1 MLKHKHTQSQE
12 YKYNINRTIHI
23 RKIKHQLISSQ
34 LKLYNTPKKDINI
47 IHNQQEKYHTPVIG
61 KSCILKEI
69 NSNRS
74 LNQSIVKNRNIL
86 TNLSQQI
93 DNNIIGRIQKQLQ
106 HKDTFKE
113 NLEKNVYKERKEL
126 LNDLEKAK
134 LQKRSKNVKEYQ
146 QSLLNPIVS
155 MFSIK
160 GVKQLKSAFKEIKKT
175 SDTNIKSNI
184 NFIRFIERKE
194 KRIISK
200 INHNQDIFTKIL
212 KNSGHRFN
220 SFELR
225 KIRFIK
231 VLND

>member
-1 MLKHKHTQSQE
+1 M
-12 YKYNINRTIHI
+12 
-23 RKIKHQLISSQ
+23 
-34 LKLYNTPKKDINI
+34 
-47 IHNQQEKYHTPVIG
+47 
-61 KSCILKEI
+61 
-69 NSNRS
+69 
-74 LNQSIVKNRNIL
+74 
-86 TNLSQQI
+86 
-93 DNNIIGRIQKQLQ
+93 
-106 HKDTFKE
+106 
-113 NLEKNVYKERKEL
+113 
-126 LNDLEKAK
+126 EKAK

-155 MFSIK
+155 MFSIE

-225 KIRFIK
+225 KKRFIK